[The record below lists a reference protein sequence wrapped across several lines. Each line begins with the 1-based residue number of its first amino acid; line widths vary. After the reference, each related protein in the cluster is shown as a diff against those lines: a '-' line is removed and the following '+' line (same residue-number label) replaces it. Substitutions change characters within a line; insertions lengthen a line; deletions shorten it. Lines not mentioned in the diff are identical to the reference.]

1 MTRRAVKIV
10 LLALFAASC
19 KDAVVTPPSDA
30 RPDDA
35 NLAVGGIPGP
45 PPGVIVPTP
54 PGPPPRVPVPLPPK
68 AGPKPFLTN
77 IVEIGAGSGF
87 SCALRSDGIVYC
99 WGSNGS
105 GQLGDGSQ
113 APSVVPVEVS
123 GATRF
128 ERLFVGDVNVCALT
142 AAGAAYCW
150 GDNSQGQLGNG
161 SSSALSRVPAP
172 VAGGHTF
179 VDISVGLRTTC
190 GVGND
195 GVTYCWGSNQNGLF
209 ATGLVGGTSNVPV
222 AIPTSAA
229 LGFASVSVGFF
240 HACALTSLGAAY
252 CWGSTPNLGN
262 GAPSANAFT
271 PVPAAG
277 NASFASIEVGSLY
290 TCALSASGAASC
302 WGGQS
307 SGELGTGGLTNT
319 VLAVTPVAGGLSF
332 SELDANNNN
341 SAIAMTCGIGASGA
355 AWCWGSNLN
364 SQLGSTAA
372 AGTCS
377 FSNVPSYPCSGTPLP
392 VDGGHSFESIA
403 VGLNHVCAL
412 GVAGDVWCWGGN
424 AFGQLGDG
432 SVTERSSPVQVLGLK
447 AAPVIG
453 SIVVTPATAFLQLLG
468 STQQFAATAL
478 DEAGTPL
485 ASQPSF
491 TFTSSNPAVAS
502 VTPGGL
508 AMALATGSAV
518 ISATASTGQSGR
530 AALAVNILDP
540 VVAFSRGWGGSTTGG
555 SDGVVVLGGL
565 LSDEWTHS
573 GTFPTRREVDRRNI
587 ANDNVTIASAFSAL
601 ALARTALE
609 FEIARLGSVSPSD
622 ARLGELR
629 ALAGYVYLGFAETY
643 CSGVPLDDPN
653 VGVPT
658 PDLFARAIA
667 RFAEALG
674 GPISAPHADLA
685 RIGTARAQL
694 GLGNWPAAGAAAATV
709 PDAFSFGTTH
719 SAVAG
724 AENFVFL
731 MNTQQRRVSLADV
744 EGATG
749 LPYRSA
755 NDPRVPW
762 DFVGLGFN
770 AVSPQYNVLKFAS
783 AASPLPV
790 ASGTEARLIEA
801 EAVLNTGDV
810 TGFLARINALRAAAG
825 LTMAGAPA
833 SPAAAVDL
841 LFRER
846 AFWLFAT
853 GQRLGD
859 LRRLVA
865 HYGRSAGSVFPVGA
879 YPLGGDPYGTD
890 ANLPVP
896 SSARGSTYAGCT
908 DRTR

>member
-1 MTRRAVKIV
+1 MTRRAVQII
-10 LLALFAASC
+10 LLAVVAASC
-19 KDAVVTPPSDA
+19 DRAPVTPPSEE
-30 RPDDA
+30 RPADA
-35 NLAVGGIPGP
+35 NLSAGGIPGP
-45 PPGVIVPTP
+45 PPGVIVPAP

-68 AGPKPFLTN
+68 AGPKGFLTD
-77 IVEIGAGSGF
+77 IVDIGAGNRF
-87 SCALRSDGIVYC
+87 TCALRSDGVAYC
-99 WGSNGS
+99 WGINGF

-128 ERLFVGDVNVCALT
+128 ERLFVGDLNACALT
-142 AAGAAYCW
+142 AAGSAYCW
-150 GDNSQGQLGNG
+150 GDNSRGQLGNG
-161 SSSALSRVPAP
+161 SSSPVSRVPVP
-172 VAGGHTF
+172 VAGGHAF
-179 VDISVGLRTTC
+179 VHFSVGLGTIC
-190 GVGND
+190 GVATD
-195 GVTYCWGSNQNGLF
+195 GVTYCWGSNQQGLL
-209 ATGLVGGTSNVPV
+209 ATGSVGGTSNVPV
-222 AIPTSAA
+222 PIPNSAS
-229 LGFASVSVGFF
+229 LGFVSVSVGLF
-240 HACALTSLGAAY
+240 HACGLTGSGSTY
-252 CWGSTPNLGN
+252 CWGSVPNLGN
-262 GAPSANAFT
+262 GAPT
-271 PVPAAG
+271 PSVLSPTLAAG
-277 NASFASIEVGSLY
+277 GSTFAAIHVGSLY
-290 TCALSASGAASC
+290 SCALDGSGTASC
-302 WGGQS
+302 WGGQF

-319 VLAVTPVAGGLSF
+319 ELVPTPVVGGLSF
-332 SELDANNNN
+332 SALDVNNNN
-341 SAIAMTCGIGASGA
+341 SIVAMTCGIAAAGD
-355 AWCWGSNLN
+355 AWCWGANLE
-364 SQLGSTAA
+364 SQLGSTGAT
-372 AGTCS
+372 GTCS
-377 FSNVPSYPCSGTPLP
+377 VTNIPPYPCSGTPLR
-392 VDGGHSFESIA
+392 VDGGRSFTSIA
-403 VGLNHVCAL
+403 VGLDHVCAR
-412 GVAGDVWCWGGN
+412 GVTGDVWCWGGN

-432 SVTERSSPVQVLGLK
+432 SVSNRASPVQVMGLK
-447 AAPVIG
+447 APQIIG
-453 SIVVTPATAFLQLLG
+453 SIVVTPATASLQLLG
-468 STQQFAATAL
+468 STQQFVATAL

-508 AMALATGSAV
+508 AMAVATGSTV

-540 VVAFSRGWGGSTTGG
+540 VVAFSRGWGGSSTGG

-565 LSDEWTHS
+565 LADEWTHS
-573 GTFPTRREVDRRNI
+573 GTFPTRREVDRRSITNE
-587 ANDNVTIASAFSAL
+587 NVTIASAFSAL

-653 VGVPT
+653 VGVST
-658 PDLFARAIA
+658 PDLFTRAIA

-674 GPISAPHADLA
+674 GPISAPYADLA
-685 RIGTARAQL
+685 RVGTARAQL
-694 GLGNWPAAGAAAATV
+694 GLGNWPAAAAATATV

-755 NDPRVPW
+755 NDPRVLW
-762 DFVGLGFN
+762 AFVGLGFN
-770 AVSPQYNVLKFAS
+770 ALSPQYNVLKYAS

-801 EAVLNTGDV
+801 EVALNTGDAA
-810 TGFLARINALRAAAG
+810 GFLARINALRSTAG
-825 LTMAGAPA
+825 LTVAGAPA

-879 YPLGGDPYGTD
+879 YPLGGTYGSD